1 MAFDFSALN
10 ELAKT
15 SHQKPPE
22 AEISEEDIL
31 LYNEPS
37 KGRESLTEG
46 ERKLQR
52 EIDNKN
58 SDIWDRVRVYKTY
71 QENIKRSSQLQTE
84 IMKGLKNGEST
95 EVLFL
100 KAMEAISCMTDNKVL
115 YTIAK
120 STIEGN
126 KEVAI

>member
-58 SDIWDRVRVYKTY
+58 SDIWDRIRVYKTY

-100 KAMEAISCMTDNKVL
+100 KAMEAISCMTDNRAL